1 MENWPRIGR
10 ARSFRKTARNFSAW
24 KSGEADD
31 GGSFAFVKV
40 AEDGSVDVGGKLFS
54 SVGFGDNGM
63 AGGAVGEA
71 AIRVVLGDLKHDFA
85 HGFSLAEGAVMGQ
98 RFQFLDFLQNIFLCA
113 NFPYPLRMNLLPF
126 GKLAAH
132 RPRTFVPQNPDL
144 GDWPQIAPL
153 FDQLE
158 ARAAQAKSAAAL
170 ERWLLDWSE
179 LNSALDEEASRRYI
193 AMTCHTDNPD
203 AEKAYLHFVEHVE
216 PQLKPRQFALEK
228 IYVAHPQR
236 VELLGGTGVP
246 PVSLNSNTAAANTNS
261 RAGRPCHYA
270 VFDRDLKNHVG
281 LFRPENVA
289 LETEDAK
296 LCQQYQKL
304 IGAQTVNFRGEEK
317 TLVQMGRY
325 LEEPDRALRQEAW
338 ELVAKR
344 RLVDADKCEEI
355 FEQLIQLRAQIAKNA
370 GFENYRDYA
379 HRQKC
384 RFDYTPAD
392 CVKFHDA
399 IESEIMPAVRKIQA
413 ERKRQLNLE
422 KLRPWDLAVDPH
434 NRPPLKPFA
443 QVGELVSRT
452 QNIFNHL
459 DAELAAGFQQ
469 MQDLKLLDLDNH
481 KGKAPGGYQQNL
493 SEARVPFIFMNAVG
507 VQRDVETLLHE
518 AGHAFHAQ
526 AMRHEDL
533 FAYRLTTIE
542 FCEVASMAMELLGGE
557 FLEEFYATPE
567 ANRARKTHL
576 EGIIGFFPWMA
587 VVDAFQH
594 WIYTHPGH
602 LRAGRKAA
610 YLQLLDRFGGDVDY
624 SGYEEIRAHSWHR
637 QLHIFT
643 HPFYYVE
650 YGIAQ
655 LGALQV
661 WANSR
666 RDKVKALND
675 YKKSL
680 ALGGSRPLPELFSA
694 AGCKFQFDA
703 ATIKPLIQ
711 LAGNELRKL

>member
-1 MENWPRIGR
+1 
-10 ARSFRKTARNFSAW
+10 
-24 KSGEADD
+24 
-31 GGSFAFVKV
+31 
-40 AEDGSVDVGGKLFS
+40 
-54 SVGFGDNGM
+54 
-63 AGGAVGEA
+63 
-71 AIRVVLGDLKHDFA
+71 
-85 HGFSLAEGAVMGQ
+85 
-98 RFQFLDFLQNIFLCA
+98 
-113 NFPYPLRMNLLPF
+113 MNLLPF

-132 RPRTFVPQNPDL
+132 KARTFVPQNLDL

-158 ARAAQAKSAAAL
+158 VRAARANDAAAL
-170 ERWLLDWSE
+170 ERWLIDWSE
-179 LNSALDEEASRRYI
+179 LNAALDEEASRRYI
-193 AMTCHTDNPD
+193 AMTCHTDNVD
-203 AEKAYLHFVEHVE
+203 AEQAYLHFVEHVE
-216 PQLKPRQFALEK
+216 PQLKPRQFALEQ
-228 IYVAHPQR
+228 IYVAHPQ
-236 VELLGGTGVP
+236 
-246 PVSLNSNTAAANTNS
+246 SNHLPKA
-261 RAGRPCHYA
+261 RYQ
-270 VFDRDLKNHVG
+270 VFNRDVKNHVA

-289 LETEDAK
+289 LETEEAK

-344 RLVDADKCEEI
+344 RLQDADKCEEI
-355 FEQLIQLRAQIAKNA
+355 FDELIKLRTQIAKNA

-413 ERKRQLNLE
+413 ERKRQLKLE
-422 KLRPWDLAVDPH
+422 KLCPWDLAVDPQ
-434 NRPPLKPFA
+434 NRAPLKPFA
-443 QVGELVSRT
+443 EVGEMVSRT
-452 QNIFNHL
+452 QKIFNHL
-459 DAELAAGFQQ
+459 DAELARGFKQ
-469 MQDLKLLDLDNH
+469 MQDLKLLDLDNR
-481 KGKAPGGYQQNL
+481 KGKAPGGYQSTL
-493 SEARVPFIFMNAVG
+493 SEARAPFIFMNAIG
-507 VQRDVETLLHE
+507 LQRDVETILHE

-526 AMRHEDL
+526 ATRGEDL
-533 FAYRLTTIE
+533 YAYRSAPIE
-542 FCEVASMAMELLGGE
+542 FCEVASMAMELLGNE
-557 FLEEFYATPE
+557 FLEEFYPTPE

-594 WIYTHPGH
+594 WIYTHAGH
-602 LRAGRKAA
+602 TRAGRKAA
-610 YLQLLDRFGGDVDY
+610 YLQLMDRFGGDTDW
-624 SGYEEIRAHSWHR
+624 SGFEEARAHSWHR
-637 QLHIFT
+637 QLHIFI

-666 RDKVKALND
+666 RDKAKALGD

-711 LAGNELRKL
+711 LTGSELKKL